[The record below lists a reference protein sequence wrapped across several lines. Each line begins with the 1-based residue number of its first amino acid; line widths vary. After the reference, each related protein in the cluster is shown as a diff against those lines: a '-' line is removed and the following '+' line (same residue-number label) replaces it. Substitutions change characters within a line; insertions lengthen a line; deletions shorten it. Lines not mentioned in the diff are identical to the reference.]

1 MYTGKNWLR
10 YSTICFRWWRI
21 KQKKANPRT
30 IQRNRIAPTTERAT
44 VASLLRTSIGDRFGL
59 ELVDTRKYSKTISLI
74 ASVKLHYCSFKIFP
88 QFWLAKSTR
97 IIPHSQ
103 LLMTKFG
110 RILCL
115 TWKWRQ
121 KCSPLQVRAL
131 LPRRPEDEV
140 ELFWLWKKK
149 WADISLVS
157 RARIAAGT
165 TRNMIAKNTAKTTR
179 RQLGGRHLLFGE
191 YLRSWTILN
200 VHLTSMQVSMF

>member
-1 MYTGKNWLR
+1 MYTGKSWLR

-97 IIPHSQ
+97 IIHQNQ
-103 LLMTKFG
+103 LLMTIRRFCQLNSKRVAMDCPF
-110 RILCL
+110 
-115 TWKWRQ
+115 
-121 KCSPLQVRAL
+121 VRRGYRDQ
-131 LPRRPEDEV
+131 RRRSCGKQTNKP
-140 ELFWLWKKK
+140 
-149 WADISLVS
+149 
-157 RARIAAGT
+157 T
-165 TRNMIAKNTAKTTR
+165 NTRVKRLK
-179 RQLGGRHLLFGE
+179 
-191 YLRSWTILN
+191 S
-200 VHLTSMQVSMF
+200 